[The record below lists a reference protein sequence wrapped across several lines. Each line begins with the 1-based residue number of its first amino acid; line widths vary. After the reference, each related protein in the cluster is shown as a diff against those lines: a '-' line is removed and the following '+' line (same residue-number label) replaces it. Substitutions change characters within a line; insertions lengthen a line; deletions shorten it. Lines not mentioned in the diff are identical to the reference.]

1 MNSIASPIIRVME
14 TLDKM
19 QLGVEQ
25 AEVDEIPELYDKRPD
40 WPQASGSQPA
50 TTQFPDSVLHP
61 VRQMA
66 LSLYSAPPVPSTAF
80 SGTGWASTFCGLVET
95 MMHSQS
101 WQEKHAFAARPE
113 PGLLE
118 GSYHHHKHAFRCPHG
133 FS

>member
-1 MNSIASPIIRVME
+1 ME
-14 TLDKM
+14 TLDKT

-40 WPQASGSQPA
+40 WPQAEAGHSLV
-50 TTQFPDSVLHP
+50 TTQFPDSVLHSQCGKWAT
-61 VRQMA
+61 VV
-66 LSLYSAPPVPSTAF
+66 LYSTPPVPSPAF
-80 SGTGWASTFCGLVET
+80 RDWPASTFRGLVET
-95 MMHSQS
+95 MMHRQS

-133 FS
+133 FP

>member
-1 MNSIASPIIRVME
+1 ME

-40 WPQASGSQPA
+40 WPQAEAGHSPV
-50 TTQFPDSVLHP
+50 TTQFPDSVLHSQCGKWAT
-61 VRQMA
+61 VI
-66 LSLYSAPPVPSTAF
+66 LYSTPPVPSPAF
-80 SGTGWASTFCGLVET
+80 RDWVASTFCGLVET
-95 MMHSQS
+95 MMHNQS
-101 WQEKHAFAARPE
+101 WQENHAFAARPE

-118 GSYHHHKHAFRCPHG
+118 GSYHHHKHALRFPHG